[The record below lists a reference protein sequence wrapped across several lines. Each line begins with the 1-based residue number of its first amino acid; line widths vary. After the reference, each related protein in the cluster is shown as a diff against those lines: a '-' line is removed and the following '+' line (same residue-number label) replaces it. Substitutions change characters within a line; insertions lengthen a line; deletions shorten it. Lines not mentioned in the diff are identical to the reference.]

1 MELKNKIMLILF
13 GTFFLMGTAAAVAK
27 SADASPAAFLPE
39 TIHTFKPVIE
49 GTEVV
54 HDFILRNA
62 GSETLYIENLKSG

>member
-1 MELKNKIMLILF
+1 MKSRIWQFLILF
-13 GTFFLMGTAAAVAK
+13 AGFLAATAA
-27 SADASPAAFLPE
+27 SAGNESPVSSPVAFLPE

-54 HDFILRNA
+54 HDFTLRNA